1 MNFEGKTTV
10 VTGAANGIGAALAR
24 RFHAAGARVVVA
36 DRDAKNLEAIEK
48 ELNSIR
54 PDSAFAI
61 VADIGAGAST
71 LSRDVAFR
79 GYFAPKMIDAN
90 QFMLIP
96 QA

>member
-1 MNFEGKTTV
+1 MGAAA
-10 VTGAANGIGAALAR
+10 TGAFRCYEQQKG
-24 RFHAAGARVVVA
+24 
-36 DRDAKNLEAIEK
+36 
-48 ELNSIR
+48 
-54 PDSAFAI
+54 AI